1 MDYDRAREAITAHPH
16 DRAGAAVGATAI
28 GLQHAKVAVA
38 AAAPSLIWTA
48 SAAEAYHATGVDAI
62 LCHSKREDDSDIR
75 AFIVEWGTK
84 RCPVVIVPSKNWKV
98 PSSEVAAQGVSTDSL
113 LKDAC
118 ACISDTVPG
127 GSGHV
132 PTANEGT
139 AVAAATGHHVA
150 TGKTSMVRCL
160 PRVKVLY
167 LP

>member
-1 MDYDRAREAITAHPH
+1 MFLSVVR
-16 DRAGAAVGATAI
+16 
-28 GLQHAKVAVA
+28 
-38 AAAPSLIWTA
+38 LISYYSYGFT
-48 SAAEAYHATGVDAI
+48 SRTVIVRDSYFTSIHLSYTLSTNRNSHELKAAERKYMMHRVRALEGI
-62 LCHSKREDDSDIR
+62 EDTKLEAHNFPDKLSER
-75 AFIVEWGTK
+75 GTDFF
-84 RCPVVIVPSKNWKV
+84 
-98 PSSEVAAQGVSTDSL
+98 AGVSDSLL

-127 GSGHV
+127 DSGHV

-150 TGKTSMVRCL
+150 TGKTSMVCCL

>member
-1 MDYDRAREAITAHPH
+1 VVNRVKGYLKGIEDTKLEAHNFP
-16 DRAGAAVGATAI
+16 DKLSER
-28 GLQHAKVAVA
+28 
-38 AAAPSLIWTA
+38 
-48 SAAEAYHATGVDAI
+48 
-62 LCHSKREDDSDIR
+62 
-75 AFIVEWGTK
+75 GTDFF
-84 RCPVVIVPSKNWKV
+84 
-98 PSSEVAAQGVSTDSL
+98 AGVSDSL

-118 ACISDTVPG
+118 ACISDTAPG

>member
-1 MDYDRAREAITAHPH
+1 MFAFSSLTTRVLLLKDADFNVVARLESFNKGHGVEEAF
-16 DRAGAAVGATAI
+16 RR
-28 GLQHAKVAVA
+28 
-38 AAAPSLIWTA
+38 
-48 SAAEAYHATGVDAI
+48 AEAYHATGVDAI

-75 AFIVEWGTK
+75 AFMADWGTK
-84 RCPVVIVPSKNWKV
+84 RCPVVIVPPQNWKV